1 MLVVSVV
8 MYAVS
13 ATHWALTMA
22 IAIRWLRIDKVV
34 FIKPFEAQA
43 LIYVPTVNVRSSLTI

>member
-22 IAIRWLRIDKVV
+22 IAIRWLRIDKVS
-34 FIKPFEAQA
+34 IKPFEAQA